1 MLQSLGLQRIVHDLV
16 TEQQPVKSLRHQLRL
31 MWHVCEQA
39 VFQVL
44 ATKSLESQRVLQ
56 LLIYRDILLLER
68 AITTPPEVINTLLTV
83 HI

>member
-16 TEQQPVKSLRHQLRL
+16 TEQQPVKSPRRQLLL
-31 MWHVCEQA
+31 MWHVCEQV

-56 LLIYRDILLLER
+56 LLIYRDISLLER
-68 AITTPPEVINTLLTV
+68 AITRPPEVINTLLTV

>member
-1 MLQSLGLQRIVHDLV
+1 
-16 TEQQPVKSLRHQLRL
+16 

-68 AITTPPEVINTLLTV
+68 AITRPPEVINTLLTV